1 VEVAKRLAF
10 REQAVKRTTRGRHPV
25 DWIEQA
31 FGIDPDF
38 GSGALEML
46 IAGAVVLV
54 VVGLVLWRRRSSQ
67 RDLTAR

>member
-1 VEVAKRLAF
+1 
-10 REQAVKRTTRGRHPV
+10 V
-25 DWIEQA
+25 DWIEQL

-54 VVGLVLWRRRSSQ
+54 VVGLVLRRRRSSR
-67 RDLTAR
+67 RDATVR